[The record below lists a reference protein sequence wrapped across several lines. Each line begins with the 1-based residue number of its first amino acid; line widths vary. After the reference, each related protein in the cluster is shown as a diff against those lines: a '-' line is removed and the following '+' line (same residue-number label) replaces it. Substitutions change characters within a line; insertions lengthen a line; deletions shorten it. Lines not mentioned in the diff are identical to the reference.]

1 MSTTS
6 LLPDRRGEASAEARS
21 RLCASA
27 ALPNRTPRARSKR
40 LVLAAA
46 AILVALNVG
55 KAGLFFTAGQ
65 PPLFRD
71 ALVYWD
77 LGSQMSDGDWL
88 LMQEK
93 LAFRPPAYP
102 LLIGVCQTFF
112 GTHALVA
119 MAALQQL
126 SIVATVLLSA
136 WLSWRI
142 TGSRAAGLI
151 ALGLSLVCI
160 SRSYLGLYMLS
171 DSLLCLTVTL
181 FFASLVLWL
190 ERPTPGRAVV
200 VGVLLGLG
208 TLVKP
213 VVQFAWLPVLAVM
226 AVRLHERRETRSLV
240 KQGAC
245 LVGSMMLVLLPWLVR
260 NQVCFGRPFLTKS
273 LGRQLWDCCFLGE
286 PDGHWLNATLPLAA
300 EAPATRQL
308 LAELEGS
315 KVDLHET
322 WDVYPELRTLGY
334 SEIES
339 DDLMLA
345 VSGEAIRDQP
355 WRFAYVRAYR
365 CLLYW
370 ITSEETFHWY
380 YLEPECGDA
389 AADPAPNTPLVP
401 TAPHVPPTYAGQQ
414 TWLSPPCADF
424 LERLMGCLWWP
435 TRWVYALAA
444 VAALWGWI
452 VWMERVGPRSLGLAV
467 GLILLYFTLATGIP
481 ARPVYRYRMILEPL
495 IVVVFSC
502 ALLQWRPR
510 PRGRTCDWPPRDLQ
524 TQE

>member
-1 MSTTS
+1 MSTTN
-6 LLPDRRGEASAEARS
+6 LLRERSGEASAGPAGRLRETGALSGPTPPAR
-21 RLCASA
+21 R
-27 ALPNRTPRARSKR
+27 KR

-46 AILVALNVG
+46 AILVGLHLV
-55 KAGLFFTAGQ
+55 KAGLFFAAGQ

-71 ALVYWD
+71 ALGYWGF
-77 LGSQMSDGDWL
+77 GSQMSEGDWL
-88 LMQEK
+88 LLQEK
-93 LAFRPPAYP
+93 PAFRPPAYP

-126 SIVATVLLSA
+126 GVVATVLLSA

-171 DSLLCLTVTL
+171 DNLLCLTVIL

-190 ERPTPGRAVV
+190 ERPTPGRAAV
-200 VGVLLGLG
+200 VGALLGLS

-213 VVQFAWLPVLAVM
+213 VVQFAWLPMLVVM

-240 KQGAC
+240 KQGAF

-273 LGRQLWDCCFLGE
+273 MGRHTWECSLSGE
-286 PDGHWLNATLPLAA
+286 PDDNWLNATLPFAA
-300 EAPATRQL
+300 DGPATAQM
-308 LAELEGS
+308 LAELES
-315 KVDLHET
+315 AEVNPHKT
-322 WDVYPELRTLGY
+322 WEVYYALFGAGH

-345 VSGEAIRDQP
+345 VGREAMRAQP

-380 YLEPECGDA
+380 YLEPECGEA
-389 AADPAPNTPLVP
+389 VADSVPDKPLAP
-401 TAPHVPPTYAGQQ
+401 TAPHIPPTYAGQQ
-414 TWLSPPCADF
+414 TWFSPPCADF
-424 LERLMGCLWWP
+424 LEGLTGCLWWP
-435 TRWVYALAA
+435 SRWLYALAA
-444 VAALWGWI
+444 VAVLWSWI

-481 ARPVYRYRMILEPL
+481 ARPAYRYRMILEPL

-502 ALLQWRPR
+502 ALLRWRPDRQGR
-510 PRGRTCDWPPRDLQ
+510 PADWPPRDLQ